1 MKKAVIYTAFAIC
14 ILCLWQTAT
23 LADESHAT
31 VLYEPE
37 SGSFL
42 FEDNAHVSLPMASTT
57 KIMTALVALEAA
69 PPDTVLRVPRE
80 AVGTEG
86 TSLYLKEG
94 DTGTLSD
101 FLYAL
106 MLNSA
111 NDAAVTIAVN
121 LYGSVE
127 AFADAMN
134 RRADALSLTETH
146 FANPHGLPSDAH
158 YTSAHD
164 LAVITAEAMLNPD
177 FCRIASTKEATIRL
191 NGGETVRHLRNH
203 NRLLFSFP
211 DAVGVKTGFTKKSG
225 RCLVSAARRDGV
237 TVIAVTLNCP
247 DDWQKH
253 TALLNDGLLSFE
265 RVTLANAKDIAF
277 TLPVIGGKATEVLAY
292 NPSDVTCVLP
302 KGADVSVSVETT
314 RMPAAP
320 IKKGSPIGRIVFT
333 LDGRTVADAPLVAA
347 KDIPKFT
354 LKRHIFSFFK

>member
-1 MKKAVIYTAFAIC
+1 MKKAVLYTLFAVCALVFFQSVAFA
-14 ILCLWQTAT
+14 A
-23 LADESHAT
+23 ESCAT

-42 FEDNAHVSLPMASTT
+42 FEENASTPLPMASTT
-57 KIMTALVALEAA
+57 KIMTALVALETA
-69 PPDTVLRVPRE
+69 PLDTVLRVPRE

-134 RRADALSLTETH
+134 TRADALTLTNTH
-146 FANPHGLPSDAH
+146 FVNPHGLPDMAH
-158 YTSAHD
+158 YTSARD

-177 FCRIASTKEATIRL
+177 FCRIVSTKEKTIYL
-191 NGGETVRHLRNH
+191 NGGETVRHLHNH
-203 NRLLFSFP
+203 NRLLSSHP
-211 DAVGVKTGFTKKSG
+211 DAVGVKTGFTKAAG

-253 TALLNDGLLSFE
+253 TVLLNDGLLSFE
-265 RVTLANAKDIAF
+265 CVTLAKAKDIAF
-277 TLPVIGGKATEVLAY
+277 TLPVIGGRSTEVLAY
-292 NPSDVTCVLP
+292 NPSAITCVLP

-320 IKKGSPIGRIVFT
+320 IKKGTPIGRIVFT
-333 LDGRTVADAPLVAA
+333 LDGRTVAEAPLVAA
-347 KDIPKFT
+347 KDVQKLT
-354 LKRHIFSFFK
+354 VKRHLFPFFK